1 MKPKRIAI
9 FAAIGISLAVIIL
22 LVVRSQQAR
31 EPSYQGR
38 SLSSWLEEFQMYGP
52 EPNSPPAHAINQMGT
67 NTIPCLLNILSYQ
80 ESPLRKNIRR
90 TTEKYIGR
98 VSFLEMNSMRIVEA
112 AYAINVLGTN
122 AQPAF
127 AALTNLF
134 FVPKHSV
141 CAAIAL
147 AGMGSNGVQVLL
159 GAITNQN
166 FSIRHSAVGGLG
178 HARSNIETVVPE
190 LIKVLTNQESL
201 MRGQATTALGLLQ
214 SQPELA
220 VPALIE
226 RISDSDS
233 QVRGGAIIA
242 LGEFGHRAKD
252 AIPRLKEAFNDS
264 DAVNAD
270 LAKQVVDEIS
280 STNGSLKDVK

>member
-1 MKPKRIAI
+1 MGI
-9 FAAIGISLAVIIL
+9 FLAVIIFF
-22 LVVRSQQAR
+22 VVRSQRAR
-31 EPSYQGR
+31 GPSYQGR
-38 SLSSWLEEFQMYGP
+38 SLSSWLDDFQFYGP
-52 EPNSPPAHAINQMGT
+52 DTNSPPALAINQMGT
-67 NTIPCLLNILSYQ
+67 NTIPYLLDILSYQ

-98 VSFLEMNSMRIVEA
+98 VLFLEMNSMRIVEA

-134 FVPKHSV
+134 FVPRHSV

-147 AGMGSNGVQVLL
+147 AGIGSNGVQVLL
-159 GAITNQN
+159 GAVTNQN
-166 FSIRHSAVGGLG
+166 LSILSIRHSAVGGLG
-178 HARSNIETVVPE
+178 HARNNIETVVPV
-190 LIKVLTNQESL
+190 LIGILTNQESL
-201 MRGQATTALGLLQ
+201 MRSEAAMSLGLLH

-226 RISDSDS
+226 RINDSDS
-233 QVRGGAIIA
+233 SVRGGAIIA
-242 LGEFGHRAKD
+242 LKEFGHHAKA

-264 DAVNAD
+264 DALNVE
-270 LAKQVVDEIS
+270 LAKQAVDEIS
-280 STNGSLKDVK
+280 STNTSLQSVK